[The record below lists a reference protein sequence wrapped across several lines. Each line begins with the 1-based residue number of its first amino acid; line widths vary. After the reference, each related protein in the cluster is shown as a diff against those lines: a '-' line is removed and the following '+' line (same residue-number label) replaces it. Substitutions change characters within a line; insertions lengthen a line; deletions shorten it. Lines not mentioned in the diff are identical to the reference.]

1 MGGNNNMMNNT
12 RWESIFSVI
21 QQSYSIETHLDFFTW
36 LQSGVNELLP
46 HDVLLSCWGGF
57 EKNHENKPGN
67 SKLNYDVA
75 SNLSS
80 ISTQSILNNTEE
92 MNVYLL
98 NLHKLWLDNNRCW
111 FVINNLDQLEPGS
124 VIKGSF
130 PSNFKQLKSLV
141 VYGVSDIRGSNEC
154 LYVFFS
160 KEKVFNVPDLVMG
173 MVMPHIDSVLRKI
186 KHLQSIDAKHAS
198 TVNSNAAVLSERELE
213 VIHWIK
219 SGKTNQEIGVILAIS
234 QNTVKSHVKRVFQKL
249 NVTKRAQAIALLSN

>member
-1 MGGNNNMMNNT
+1 
-12 RWESIFSVI
+12 
-21 QQSYSIETHLDFFTW
+21 
-36 LQSGVNELLP
+36 
-46 HDVLLSCWGGF
+46 
-57 EKNHENKPGN
+57 
-67 SKLNYDVA
+67 
-75 SNLSS
+75 
-80 ISTQSILNNTEE
+80 
-92 MNVYLL
+92 
-98 NLHKLWLDNNRCW
+98 
-111 FVINNLDQLEPGS
+111 
-124 VIKGSF
+124 
-130 PSNFKQLKSLV
+130 